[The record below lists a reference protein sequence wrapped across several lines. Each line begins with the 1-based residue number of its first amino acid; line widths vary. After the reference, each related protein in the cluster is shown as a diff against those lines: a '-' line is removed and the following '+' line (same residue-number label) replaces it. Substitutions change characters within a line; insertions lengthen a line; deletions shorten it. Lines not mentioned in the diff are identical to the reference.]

1 MIIRRRLGGL
11 VLLGACA
18 LPGAAIAAAPTSPET
33 ATPALP
39 QEFASGD
46 PAFYEVPNPIPAGE
60 HGDLVRWQV
69 VASSFTNRYRIMY
82 LSETVAGAPTVVTGL
97 VEAPDDLAPFGG
109 WRLLLYGHS
118 ATGFGDHC
126 APSSAIDDPSVDL
139 DGADEFERFGSDS
152 WVVVSTD
159 YEGLGGPGIHP
170 LLVGVS
176 AGRSMLD
183 AGRAARQ
190 LPTLYVG
197 PTTLVAGFE
206 EGGHAALWAGQLAP
220 AWTPE
225 QSIVATAV
233 AAPATEVAALATS
246 AASQPG
252 SEYLP
257 LAIATGLASTGPEAL
272 VALGTILTPAGS
284 ELLSQWDGACFGA
297 DVAVPGP
304 YLSAD
309 LTTVEPFA
317 SSMAENTAGSVATA
331 GPVLIIHG
339 DADARVP
346 VEHSAALLA
355 RLCAA
360 GQVAERRV
368 LAGTTHGSVLSDLS
382 SSGVDWLT
390 GVADGTATPVSSCG

>member
-1 MIIRRRLGGL
+1 M
-11 VLLGACA
+11 
-18 LPGAAIAAAPTSPET
+18 
-33 ATPALP
+33 
-39 QEFASGD
+39 
-46 PAFYEVPNPIPAGE
+46 
-60 HGDLVRWQV
+60 
-69 VASSFTNRYRIMY
+69 
-82 LSETVAGAPTVVTGL
+82 
-97 VEAPDDLAPFGG
+97 
-109 WRLLLYGHS
+109 
-118 ATGFGDHC
+118 
-126 APSSAIDDPSVDL
+126 
-139 DGADEFERFGSDS
+139 
-152 WVVVSTD
+152 
-159 YEGLGGPGIHP
+159 
-170 LLVGVS
+170 
-176 AGRSMLD
+176 
-183 AGRAARQ
+183 
-190 LPTLYVG
+190 
-197 PTTLVAGFE
+197 
-206 EGGHAALWAGQLAP
+206 
-220 AWTPE
+220 
-225 QSIVATAV
+225 
-233 AAPATEVAALATS
+233 
-246 AASQPG
+246 
-252 SEYLP
+252 
-257 LAIATGLASTGPEAL
+257 AIATGLASTGPEAL

-297 DVAVPGP
+297 DVTVPGP